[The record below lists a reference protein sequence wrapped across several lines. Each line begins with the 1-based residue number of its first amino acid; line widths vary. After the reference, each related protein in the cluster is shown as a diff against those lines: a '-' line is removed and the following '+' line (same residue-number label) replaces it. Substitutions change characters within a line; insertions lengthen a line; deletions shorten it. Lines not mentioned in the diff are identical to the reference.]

1 MGIVDNLLTASRRPA
16 REALRVTAALNE
28 TLDAPLRD
36 PDGTINSLSVVAAAD
51 AAHQRVALEISEEK
65 NPRPAP
71 PSEHTEAFIETAAV
85 EESLIRDA
93 PPTTEENVRTD
104 PYYLLVGDE
113 DSTAGEE
120 ENTSAATPW
129 HIPEKVAVASD
140 TTAAPSPDAEEDQIA
155 DDPYG
160 EDFSDDTEADT
171 DASDRAGDP
180 EVAVTGRIPVP
191 AQPPSATDDYPEGL
205 SGYSAGEELALPPLQ
220 PSPSPAP
227 SPSTKSTPPPD
238 WFDAPTPDHEGG
250 LAERV
255 RKRVADALGS
265 LRGRGGRPK
274 LAAVAAGTAAVLIIA
289 LVAVF
294 SLSGGRG
301 KPPEPA
307 GVTAA
312 PPVVSDNPEPVPAEA
327 PLVPATVSASCVG
340 DSDAVAPFAGEKSRA
355 WVCGRANGLD
365 GSVLNIAFGKAVV
378 VTQITIVPGFNYVA
392 PDGRDEWSRHRLV
405 TGVTWRLGG
414 KTYPQAINPTRTGA
428 TLKLPSVVT
437 QEMSLTI
444 TASTRPLAP
453 AENAEGIGKADGSGS
468 AVDADATTAVSSIII
483 TGYPVDQ
490 GT

>member
-1 MGIVDNLLTASRRPA
+1 MGIVDNLLTASRRPS

-28 TLDAPLRD
+28 TLDGPLLD
-36 PDGTINSLSVVAAAD
+36 PDGTSDGLSVVAAAD

-71 PSEHTEAFIETAAV
+71 PAEHTEAFIGGAAV

-93 PPTTEENVRTD
+93 PPATDENVRTD
-104 PYYLLVGDE
+104 PYYLLVGD
-113 DSTAGEE
+113 DSAAGEE

-129 HIPEKVAVASD
+129 HILEKVAVASD
-140 TTAAPSPDAEEDQIA
+140 TTTTPDAEEEQIS
-155 DDPYG
+155 D
-160 EDFSDDTEADT
+160 EDCSDEP
-171 DASDRAGDP
+171 DASVSASDLAGDP
-180 EVAVTGRIPVP
+180 EAAGTGRIPVP
-191 AQPPSATDDYPEGL
+191 VQPPSTTDDYPAGL
-205 SGYSAGEELALPPLQ
+205 SGFSAGEELALPPLQ
-220 PSPSPAP
+220 PSPSPALPP

-238 WFDAPTPDHEGG
+238 WFDAPTPDDEGG

-274 LAAVAAGTAAVLIIA
+274 LAAAAAGTAAVLIIA

-312 PPVVSDNPEPVPAEA
+312 PPVVSDNPAPVRAEA

-340 DSDAVAPFAGEKSRA
+340 DSDAVAPFSGEKSRA

-468 AVDADATTAVSSIII
+468 AVDADATTAISSIII